1 MSPETREIIRD
12 CLELRR
18 DELAGRLDRMTATS
32 STTHASIVENVRGE
46 LASIEGALAE
56 LLKE

>member
-18 DELAGRLDRMTATS
+18 DELAGRLERMTAT

-46 LASIEGALAE
+46 LASIEAALAE

>member
-18 DELAGRLDRMTATS
+18 DELAGRLERMTVS

-46 LASIEGALAE
+46 LASIEAALAE